1 MKIDVYRNQLDTY
14 FEFERNKYGKDETD
28 NIITP
33 NTSWFVLKPSMMDE
47 KMNKYKLSQG
57 EIIKLGRITM
67 RIRDIIFEGKNK
79 YNLNDTSNL
88 DESIASNKGN
98 INENINEMQTLKTE
112 GYGVTLL
119 LNNKLKNR
127 KFRNKVKTFDNFDT
141 KVEKTEKIKIRG
153 DIKKNLHLFSKIEK
167 KNKICRI
174 CYIQEEDPENNP
186 LVQPCNCDGSLK
198 FIHLQCLSQWIQ
210 THSCEKLETNNNCSI
225 YLIKPIECE
234 LCKSKFPDYI
244 KLKNKFFPLINFM
257 NEYNSYLTLESLTL
271 DKYQNKFIYVV
282 SLETNRRIPIG
293 KNQNCEII
301 LSDRSIE
308 SVHCFMIV
316 SNKQVYLEDN
326 DSKFGTLVLVQTNH
340 LKLYQD
346 IPLYLQIGRSFLEIL
361 VKKEFKLFD
370 CCGSGDK
377 NNIFTYYE
385 QNEKYIKN
393 DVSLVVKNE
402 DEESESYVKNNN
414 TQEVQLYDYGNNS
427 LNIGNKDKMSDNEYL
442 QIKRSKRNKNIKKNI
457 YNEITLEPKD
467 EEQNDNE
474 LKIEINPEEE
484 NVEKKSK
491 NEDNESSEIKIES
504 EDTPIGNKI
513 ENFVNSN
520 EINNLNENNEENKKN
535 ESKIEENNNNKS
547 LIDEEKNINEIN
559 KEDII
564 NEIKSVESIQ
574 SIHNIQSERNLNI
587 LKEDMANLEIKKENE
602 INNLNESK
610 KTEIKQDVSILE
622 I

>member
-1 MKIDVYRNQLDTY
+1 
-14 FEFERNKYGKDETD
+14 
-28 NIITP
+28 
-33 NTSWFVLKPSMMDE
+33 
-47 KMNKYKLSQG
+47 
-57 EIIKLGRITM
+57 
-67 RIRDIIFEGKNK
+67 
-79 YNLNDTSNL
+79 
-88 DESIASNKGN
+88 
-98 INENINEMQTLKTE
+98 
-112 GYGVTLL
+112 
-119 LNNKLKNR
+119 
-127 KFRNKVKTFDNFDT
+127 
-141 KVEKTEKIKIRG
+141 
-153 DIKKNLHLFSKIEK
+153 
-167 KNKICRI
+167 
-174 CYIQEEDPENNP
+174 
-186 LVQPCNCDGSLK
+186 
-198 FIHLQCLSQWIQ
+198 
-210 THSCEKLETNNNCSI
+210 
-225 YLIKPIECE
+225 
-234 LCKSKFPDYI
+234 
-244 KLKNKFFPLINFM
+244 M

-282 SLETNRRIPIG
+282 SLETSRRIPIG

-402 DEESESYVKNNN
+402 DEESESYIKNNN

-467 EEQNDNE
+467 EDQNDNE

-610 KTEIKQDVSILE
+610 KSEIKQDVSILE